1 MYESKLWKIME
12 AYEHMDEYPC
22 RVHESIRVYN
32 IDWDEDDLAETPELS
47 ETTSEDIDVEYVQEY
62 EGDHRGRT
70 DEIEKNFR
78 EFYGCVPYSY
88 DTELLDAEI
97 VEDASDK
104 DGTNEIEN
112 NFGDFCGCTPSPH
125 GYGMKLSNIGII

>member
-1 MYESKLWKIME
+1 MYDSKLWKIME

-22 RVHESIRVYN
+22 KVHESIRVYN
-32 IDWDEDDLAETPELS
+32 IDWDEDDLAETPELAD
-47 ETTSEDIDVEYVQEY
+47 TTSEDIDVEYVQEY

-70 DEIEKNFR
+70 DEIEKNFS

-97 VEDASDK
+97 
-104 DGTNEIEN
+104 IESKQ
-112 NFGDFCGCTPSPH
+112 D
-125 GYGMKLSNIGII
+125 MLKR